1 MPGTR
6 GVRGPC
12 GSAVSFRARRAR
24 RPHVVR
30 YHRQR
35 RCGQDAQEQHG
46 LRSAAQRDAHAH
58 NAVHRALCR
67 ARRHDGAL
75 HPERRHAHGE
85 RRRRERDGGCWRGH
99 SRRSRLDACR
109 HRRRHAECNRR
120 KRGERRKRRR
130 LAQERQLGRQRR
142 RRFVPCRHHWR
153 WSRRRWRRR
162 SVAGHRRHRR
172 KRRKRRKRR
181 RRVPHEN

>member
-1 MPGTR
+1 MDGISCR
-6 GVRGPC
+6 Q
-12 GSAVSFRARRAR
+12 AFRARAACGAGRL
-24 RPHVVR
+24 HVVWDDW
-30 YHRQR
+30 QR
-35 RCGQDAQEQHG
+35 RCRQNAQEQHG
-46 LRSAAQRDAHAH
+46 LRRPKERDAHPH

-67 ARRHDGAL
+67 ARRHYCAL

-85 RRRRERDGGCWRGH
+85 RRQRERNRGRRRGH
-99 SRRSRLDACR
+99 PRRSRLDACR
-109 HRRRHAECNRR
+109 HRRRHAERNWR

-153 WSRRRWRRR
+153 RSRRRWRRR
-162 SVAGHRRHRR
+162 RVAGHRRHRR